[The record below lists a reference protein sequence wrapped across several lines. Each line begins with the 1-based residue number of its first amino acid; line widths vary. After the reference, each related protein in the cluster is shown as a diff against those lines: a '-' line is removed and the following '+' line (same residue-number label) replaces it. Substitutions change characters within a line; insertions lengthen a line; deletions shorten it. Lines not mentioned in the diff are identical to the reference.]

1 MEQQVPNFSAMEQ
14 SLINDFQRDL
24 PIESRPYAYIADSL
38 GVEEKDVLEIL
49 RRFKASGIVARV
61 GPVFAPNSVGVSTL
75 AAIAVNPDSV
85 TQVAGLVNQFP
96 EVNHNYEREHEFNLW
111 FVITA
116 SSSEHLQQVINQ
128 IETKTGHSVLV
139 LPMLKDYFI
148 DLAFPI
154 DWEQS
159 NDD

>member
-85 TQVAGLVNQFP
+85 TQVAGLVNQFS

>member
-85 TQVAGLVNQFP
+85 TQVAGLVNQFS

-128 IETKTGHSVLV
+128 IEIKTGHSVLV